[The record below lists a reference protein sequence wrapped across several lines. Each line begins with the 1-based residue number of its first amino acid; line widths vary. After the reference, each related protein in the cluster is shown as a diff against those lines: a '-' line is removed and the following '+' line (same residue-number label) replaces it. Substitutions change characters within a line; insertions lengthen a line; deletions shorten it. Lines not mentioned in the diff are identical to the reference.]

1 MPNTTEKANYPV
13 LEPMTSNKELR
24 ERLRKKSEEC
34 QKYRKLYE
42 ELMLHQDET
51 EGKRAKDNV
60 KRIENTISM
69 MTSAITSLQ
78 GLLGE
83 LKHVPLPKLERD
95 RLRKNVGL
103 ARLSSGP
110 SLSKIR
116 KPTAKV
122 SQQGQRWDLEN
133 KMRSAPDCIR

>member
-1 MPNTTEKANYPV
+1 
-13 LEPMTSNKELR
+13 MTSNKELR